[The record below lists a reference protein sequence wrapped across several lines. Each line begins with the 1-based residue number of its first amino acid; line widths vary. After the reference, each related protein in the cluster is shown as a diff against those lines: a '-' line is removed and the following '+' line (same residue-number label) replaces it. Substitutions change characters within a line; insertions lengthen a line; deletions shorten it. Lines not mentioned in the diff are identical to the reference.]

1 MEEIAPWAVARN
13 PMREGKRKEKTERWG
28 DGE

>member
-13 PMREGKRKEKTERWG
+13 PMGEGKRKEKTERG